1 MTCTD
6 ASGSFVI
13 GQDLKKFSGKSGQII
28 SGFDTTGSDLFF
40 SGTWSSTTYQDAQ
53 ILCDFYAHLDMVLV
67 VVDGQM
73 VAHW

>member
-1 MTCTD
+1 M
-6 ASGSFVI
+6 
-13 GQDLKKFSGKSGQII
+13 SGQIR
-28 SGFDTTGSDLFF
+28 SGLDTTSSDLFF
-40 SGTWSSTTYQDAQ
+40 SGTWASTANQDAT